1 MPTQYNLGSPGK
13 REAQLKNCLLQI
25 SPWPCLWETVLIHDW
40 YEKAQSTVA
49 GGSGLYK
56 KGSRGRPRMSQQP
69 ILLHT
74 LFVCG
79 IYSCVFYVGVLVCV
93 HAQKPE
99 ADVGYIFIIL
109 YLIPL
114 RRGSLSNPEARTK
127 VLASMPQRPPP
138 SLLWQYWS

>member
-1 MPTQYNLGSPGK
+1 
-13 REAQLKNCLLQI
+13 
-25 SPWPCLWETVLIHDW
+25 
-40 YEKAQSTVA
+40 
-49 GGSGLYK
+49 
-56 KGSRGRPRMSQQP
+56 MSQQP
-69 ILLHT
+69 VLLHT

-99 ADVGYIFIIL
+99 ANVGYIFIIL

-127 VLASMPQRPPP
+127 VLASTPQRPPP
-138 SLLWQYWS
+138 SLL